1 MPVLC
6 VMQQIPME
14 NNCADWSV
22 ISCSISLWIF
32 TLCRYILSPTLQ
44 QYCIYGKRR
53 AIKSSLT
60 IKFLPEMCQN
70 HYRLYINSLS
80 LFFHGMKKIN
90 RNLLWRMLV
99 TDSLS
104 RPANVNRRIREK
116 RNLNGLVKL
125 HPQFNGKLQH
135 LNRTQFLKRKTFAKF
150 VHIRKT

>member
-1 MPVLC
+1 
-6 VMQQIPME
+6 MQQIPME

-22 ISCSISLWIF
+22 ISCSILYGFLLSAVTFSLLPYNNIA
-32 TLCRYILSPTLQ
+32 
-44 QYCIYGKRR
+44 YGKRR
-53 AIKSSLT
+53 AIKSSVT

-116 RNLNGLVKL
+116 RILNGLVKL
-125 HPQFNGKLQH
+125 HKQLNGKLQR
-135 LNRTQFLKRKTFAKF
+135 LKRTQF
-150 VHIRKT
+150 